1 MNSKMKKII
10 SGTVS
15 AMMIAASV
23 PFSASAAN
31 VSMDL
36 GSLTGSVGGGW
47 GNNGGMNWGG
57 NGGMDWSGFAGGF
70 DNSGANIGGD
80 AGSGG
85 NATSGLNAEIKNDMP
100 TTVPNGAEAKSQC
113 KVENKTYNCKF
124 TGKQKKC
131 NVILPPNYD
140 PSKKYPVMFVLHGI
154 MGSENDMVNGMGV
167 QELMTGLMTGGKA
180 EEFIVVTPNMFT
192 SKTMSGPSGINQQ
205 TCAEYDNFLYDVTD
219 SLLPFIKENY
229 PIKEGRENTAIT
241 GFSMGGREAIY
252 CGLMRPDVF
261 GYVGGACP
269 APGIT
274 PGTDSFMSHPGCMQ
288 ESEMKF
294 RDVGPEPEVFMI
306 TGGTNDSVVG
316 TFPSQY
322 SSILTKNGVNHVYQ
336 SIPGGGHGA
345 ESVKP
350 HLYTFFRYV
359 FKGSSEP
366 EVTTTTTTTTVTTST
381 TTIATTTTAPV
392 TQDPKAVLDSKVT
405 KWGDANNDKGV
416 DMSDVVLIM
425 QSLANP
431 NKYKLTEPGLY
442 NADVSE
448 AGGGITSNDAL
459 VIQKFLLGL
468 ITKLP
473 ESYSENIKIDGGEA
487 TTTTNVATTTVP
499 DVVTTTTAAPP
510 AAGGLLN
517 DNFDS
522 GIGDWS
528 GRGAASVAASDTAYY
543 GASGKSLF
551 ITDRSAEWNGA
562 AINLGSDFQPGQ
574 TYSVSLGALQLSG
587 SDATIQISLQQG
599 GNGGGSA
606 VYTSIAKETCKSGE
620 WTKIEN
626 SSFTIPDNAGDM
638 VLYVETIESSG
649 DLMDFYIDN
658 VQVAAEGTK
667 STVTTGGEGKVPEV
681 VIPEKSDFDSTQWDN
696 YKETASAQYIEFYK
710 SSIKHMG
717 NTYRLTQKLAAAES
731 GSPLTVAYLGGS
743 ITEGKNYTTPFS
755 NYLKTTFA
763 KGSFKEINAGLSGTS
778 SVVGLVRSEK
788 QIVEQ
793 KPDIIFLEFSV
804 NDHEDIMYKKCFE
817 SCIKKFLDMP
827 NEPAVGII
835 ITRAQGGFSSQSQMY
850 PIGKNFDIPVISMDD
865 ALTKAFNSG
874 FLQTSDYYT
883 DDYHPHQKG
892 GQLVADCMAYYVRQ
906 ALRSE
911 NQSASYTQ
919 PTKYVYGAEYANCV
933 NVDPKNLTNFNAG
946 SWKSGGGYN
955 NNPGLNYSYTLNG
968 GSPMTFKTEGKG
980 LIIVFKANS
989 SGMGS
994 IDVTINGKTTK
1005 VNGNKQY
1012 TWGGPDAELGYYQ
1025 ETSGELNVSISGSGQ
1040 FTIWGVGLIK

>member
-1 MNSKMKKII
+1 MKKII

-57 NGGMDWSGFAGGF
+57 NGGGMDWSGFAGGF

-366 EVTTTTTTTTVTTST
+366 EVTTTTTTTTVTTTT

-459 VIQKFLLGL
+459 VIQKYLLGL

-473 ESYSENIKIDGGEA
+473 ESYSENIKIDGGETTI

-599 GNGGGSA
+599 GNGGGRA

-626 SSFTIPDNAGDM
+626 TSFTIPDNAGDI

-696 YKETASAQYIEFYK
+696 YKETASAQYIDFYK

-731 GSPLTVAYLGGS
+731 GSSLTVAYLGGS

-874 FLQTSDYYT
+874 FLKASDYYS
-883 DDYHPHQKG
+883 DEYHPHQKG

-906 ALRSE
+906 ALKSE

-994 IDVTINGKTTK
+994 IDVTVNGKTTK

-1025 ETSGELNVSISGSGQ
+1025 ETTGELNVSISGSGQ

>member
-1 MNSKMKKII
+1 MKKII